1 MKRWW
6 TGLILC
12 MTLSLSSCGILS
24 DSIDKGLTG
33 GRELIAHTTE
43 EFGKLKTETL
53 QEVRQTIEEVTP
65 KVIESFLNADAIAF
79 LIVTVSLLGGLVVLT
94 ALWLIL
100 GAARTLYKRWQH
112 PPNCS
117 ARHLDKQS

>member
-1 MKRWW
+1 MKRLL
-6 TGLILC
+6 TSLILC
-12 MTLSLSSCGILS
+12 VTLSSCGVL
-24 DSIDKGLTG
+24 DKTIDKGLTG

-65 KVIESFLNADAIAF
+65 KIVESFLNADAIAF
-79 LIVTVSLLGGLVVLT
+79 LIVAMSLLGGLVVLT

-100 GAARTLYKRWQH
+100 GAARTAYKRWQH
-112 PPNCS
+112 PPDCS
-117 ARHLDKQS
+117 TRHLDRQ